1 MDDLGVVEGER
12 VWVQNKLDRLEA
24 LAAAS
29 DKTRPDIVEMVPC
42 HWKDDQGGVNRLR
55 EAIASD
61 LGPTTAFNETRV
73 TIHKHVD

>member
-1 MDDLGVVEGER
+1 MAKQLFEWDYSSYPRAKIYPHLFKPIQTG
-12 VWVQNKLDRLEA
+12 NL
-24 LAAAS
+24 
-29 DKTRPDIVEMVPC
+29 IVPNR
-42 HWKDDQGGVNRLR
+42 WKDDQGGVNRLR

>member
-1 MDDLGVVEGER
+1 MGLFILSQSEIYPHLFKPIQTG
-12 VWVQNKLDRLEA
+12 NL
-24 LAAAS
+24 
-29 DKTRPDIVEMVPC
+29 IVPNR
-42 HWKDDQGGVNRLR
+42 WKDDQGGVNRLR